1 MNSRSRFV
9 MSLLFG
15 GLLVAVAAGA
25 AEPAWTFS
33 GDTNRVAVSSQA
45 ATLAEAITREERGTA
60 FVADA
65 GTSPPPAARQAL
77 TRRPPSGMNRLSVM
91 RTSGLRRYFSGM
103 YRRMP
108 HPGSQVV

>member
-1 MNSRSRFV
+1 

-65 GTSPPPAARQAL
+65 VDARDGSTRASNELRAFSRRQPA
-77 TRRPPSGMNRLSVM
+77 
-91 RTSGLRRYFSGM
+91 GLMFFVR
-103 YRRMP
+103 
-108 HPGSQVV
+108 